1 MSGFQGDPRG
11 VLPSSVCDAWEAI
24 VPFLPNGSYLA
35 GGTAV
40 VLRLR
45 HRQSNDL
52 DFFTSEPLD
61 VEGLL
66 DALTESSLSFVT
78 RRVAPKGGS
87 LAIILGSTLIEF
99 TNASMVVMLEP
110 TEKISDI
117 EVANLGDLLAM
128 KLTTITKRKALRDYD
143 DIRAIEQIGGRRV
156 EEGLAL
162 AARRYRISDDA
173 GLLAIVRALA
183 EVDQCGPDPLVSA
196 SSSDLTSYW
205 SRRLPEIAASL
216 SRWAVAELPG
226 EIAAALLRDSVLG
239 DADDIRPH
247 EDETPSTGIGIR
259 KSRRC

>member
-1 MSGFQGDPRG
+1 MPGLLSNPRG
-11 VLPSSVCDAWEAI
+11 ILPSSTCDAWDSIA
-24 VPFLPNGSYLA
+24 PFLPNGSYLA

-40 VLRLR
+40 VLYLK

-52 DFFTSEPLD
+52 DFFTTEPLD

-87 LAIILGSTLIEF
+87 LAITLGSTLIEF

-110 TEKISDI
+110 TQTVSGIGIAS
-117 EVANLGDLLAM
+117 LGDLLAM
-128 KLTTITKRKALRDYD
+128 KLATITKRKALRDYD

-162 AARRYRISDDA
+162 AARRYKIPDDA

-183 EVDQCGPDPLVSA
+183 EVDQCSPDPLASA
-196 SSSDLTSYW
+196 SHSELIQYW
-205 SRRLPEIAASL
+205 SRRLPEVAASL
-216 SRWAVAELPG
+216 SRWAVEPLPS
-226 EIAAALLRDSVLG
+226 EITAALLRD
-239 DADDIRPH
+239 DAQ
-247 EDETPSTGIGIR
+247 ENMAETPASNTGMR
-259 KSRRC
+259 KPRRR